1 MRSSQG
7 FALLEALRP
16 PLGFRTTA
24 ALGTTYSADLV
35 TCMVALVALDGACRD
50 EAMCS
55 KLDAFRALERLGP
68 VVRIAAQQGRVT
80 AHRKVSPRV
89 LALLDRVVRPV
100 SFDPRSRSFHPKVW
114 VVRQEHEDT
123 REVRYLLS
131 VSSRNLSTHAAWDF
145 GITLTGSL
153 RAYRQVRTRSLER
166 VAAFTTWVGTLIG
179 DPGVSERFPDL
190 DNMQWELPENVL
202 DAEFGFLGADG
213 EEASERPPLFAM
225 PKRGRVLL
233 VSPFVTKTMIL
244 ESARHW
250 RSAEETWLV
259 AGARDLDEAVRTAG
273 DGKSLFGAIKPHCV
287 DVADL
292 DTASTERLQN
302 GQGEELEERGLH
314 AKVFVV
320 DDGERASM
328 LLGSANLTNRAWSGS
343 NAEAY
348 VRLRV
353 ESAGVE
359 PLWTWVGE
367 NARRY
372 EPPPASTLSAPAPD
386 RLGVLRDTLSAAR
399 FTLVDHPD
407 GQPSELSIEPPPDA
421 VLLEGHQLRLARFTL
436 PEYAVPWDKEAA
448 ITLPSCRMD
457 ERTTFVVVELTGP
470 GGALTWVQATELS
483 PPLDTARDQDA
494 IVRLLGARGFV
505 DLIGGILAPAASEGG
520 GDLLETDDEED
531 GRGCAKPSPKRKRA
545 FHLEELLRRLTRDDH
560 ALQEVDRI
568 VERYQVLLQGLSAA
582 EAERTELE
590 SFLALWGAVSAG
602 MRLP

>member
-1 MRSSQG
+1 
-7 FALLEALRP
+7 
-16 PLGFRTTA
+16 
-24 ALGTTYSADLV
+24 
-35 TCMVALVALDGACRD
+35 MVALVALDGTCRD

-145 GITLTGSL
+145 GITLTGGL
-153 RAYRQVRTRSLER
+153 KAHRQVRTRSLER
-166 VAAFTTWVGTLIG
+166 VAAFTTWVGTLIN

-190 DNMQWELPENVL
+190 DAVQWELPENVL
-202 DAEFGFLGADG
+202 EAEFGFLGAGD
-213 EEASERPPLFAM
+213 EATSEHPSLFAL

-244 ESARHW
+244 ASARHW
-250 RSAEETWLV
+250 RSAEEAWLV
-259 AGARDLDEAVRTAG
+259 AGARDLDEAVRVSG
-273 DGKSLFGAIKPHCV
+273 DGESLFGTIKPHCV

-292 DTASTERLQN
+292 DTTPAEQLRN

-314 AKVFVV
+314 AKVFIV
-320 DDGERASM
+320 DDGERANV

-359 PLWTWVGE
+359 PLWTWVSE

-372 EPPPASTLSAPAPD
+372 EPPPASTLSAPSAD

-399 FTLVDHPD
+399 FRLADHPD
-407 GQPSELSIEPPPDA
+407 GQPSELSIEPPPA
-421 VLLEGHQLRLARFTL
+421 AEVLEGHQLRLARFTL
-436 PEYAVPWDKEAA
+436 PEYAVLWDKGATV
-448 ITLPSCRMD
+448 TLPACRMD
-457 ERTTFVVVELTGP
+457 ERTTFVVVELSGP
-470 GGALTWVQATELS
+470 GGALSWVQAAELS
-483 PPLDTARDQDA
+483 PPLDAARDQDA

-505 DLIGGILAPAASEGG
+505 DLIGGLLSSDDGEGG
-520 GDLLETDDEED
+520 DDLLESDDGD
-531 GRGCAKPSPKRKRA
+531 GSGRAKPRPKRKRV
-545 FHLEELLRRLTRDDH
+545 FHLEDLLRRMTRDDQ
-560 ALQEVDRI
+560 ALQEIDRI
-568 VERYQVLLQGLSAA
+568 VDRYRVLLQGLNAA
-582 EAERTELE
+582 EPEREELQ